1 MGGLAFQNAGPFSL
15 PAGEALEAE
24 RLVLISSGTFIYAD
38 GGEQPVGIT
47 KLAVASGDMVA
58 VELLQGQVLKVTGSK
73 SISANTAVYTTTDG
87 KVSDSA
93 VGLQVGFLIDA
104 IGGNGGKAACL
115 MQGPLGGTGV
125 FSSNLANISRFKD
138 HFNFGSTEDGQKF
151 SETADKGD
159 WLKTSTDG
167 ANDGGDICNVADDGP
182 GGILV
187 LTCNDANA
195 DGENLQLNGSSF
207 KCAVGKSCYFE
218 MSIAI
223 LDVDKCDWF
232 VGLAAVDTSVM
243 AGVNDRIG
251 FECLHDGNIDCLVEE
266 GTNENLEDTLIDIA
280 DCAAI
285 ANFAAQK
292 VRLAFLWDGVDSV
305 LFFVD
310 GVLKITMTDNA
321 GAITIPDGVVM
332 TPTIAIVTHTGAGA
346 VQTMWTDYLDVQI
359 SV

>member
-1 MGGLAFQNAGPFSL
+1 MVS
-15 PAGEALEAE
+15 GEALVAD
-24 RLVLISSGTFIYAD
+24 RLVLMSSSTLLYAD
-38 GGEQPVGIT
+38 GGEEPIGLT
-47 KLAVASGDMVA
+47 KHAVASGALVA
-58 VELLQGQVLKVTGSK
+58 VELLQGNVQKVTGSK
-73 SISANTAVYTTTDG
+73 AITAGTAVYTTTDG
-87 KVSDSA
+87 KVSDAA
-93 VGLQVGFLIDA
+93 VGLQVGTMIEA
-104 IGGNGGKAACL
+104 ITGDGGKAACL
-115 MQGPLGGTGV
+115 MQGPVGGNGL
-125 FSSNLANISRFKD
+125 FSSNLATITRHQD
-138 HFNFGSTEDGQKF
+138 HFTFGSTEDGNKF

-195 DGENLQLNGSSF
+195 DGEELQLNGSSF

-232 VGLAAVDTSVM
+232 VGLAIPDTSIM

-266 GTNENLEDTLIDIA
+266 GTNENLEDTLVDIA

-285 ANFAAQK
+285 ANFAATK
-292 VRLAFLWDGVDSV
+292 KRLAFLWDGVDSV

-332 TPTIAIVTHTGAGA
+332 TPSIAIVTHTGAGA
-346 VQTMWTDYLDVQI
+346 VQTMWIDYTDTQI

>member
-1 MGGLAFQNAGPFSL
+1 MV
-15 PAGEALEAE
+15 AGEALLPE
-24 RLVLISSGTFIYAD
+24 RLVLMSSSTLLYAD
-38 GGEQPVGIT
+38 GGEEPIGVT
-47 KLAVASGDMVA
+47 KLAVASGELQS

-73 SISANTAVYTTTDG
+73 AITAGTAVYTTTDG
-87 KVSDSA
+87 KVSDAA
-93 VGLQVGFLIDA
+93 VGLQVGTMIEA
-104 IGGNGGKAACL
+104 IGANGGKAACL
-115 MQGPLGGTGV
+115 MQGPIGGNGV
-125 FSSNLANISRFKD
+125 FSSNLATISRFDD

-167 ANDGGDICNVADDGP
+167 GNDGGDICNVADDGP

-195 DGENLQLNGSSF
+195 DLEELQLNGSSF
-207 KCAVGKSCYFE
+207 KCAVGTTCYFE
-218 MSIAI
+218 MSIAV

-266 GTNENLEDTLIDIA
+266 GTTENLEDTLVNIA
-280 DCAAI
+280 DASSI
-285 ANFAAQK
+285 AVFSSKK

-305 LFFVD
+305 FFFVD
-310 GVLKITMTDNA
+310 GVLKITMTDN
-321 GAITIPDGVVM
+321 GTTILIPDGVVL
-332 TPTIAIVTHTGAGA
+332 TPTIAVKTHTGAGA
-346 VQTMWTDYLDVQI
+346 VQTMWIDYIDVQI
-359 SV
+359 DIV